1 MKGMSSL
8 AVSQYYFTAGLRS
21 TTVISS
27 LASLDDVR
35 DNIVTVCRP
44 GLALD
49 PFSGVIVDLFAF
61 PSPFVAT
68 LRGNVRGSNLVAVSD
83 GWL

>member
-8 AVSQYYFTAGLRS
+8 AVSQYYFIAGLRS

-35 DNIVTVCRP
+35 DNIVTVRRP

-49 PFSGVIVDLFAF
+49 PFSGVMVDFFSF
-61 PSPFVAT
+61 PSPFVAA
-68 LRGNVRGSNLVAVSD
+68 LGENVRGSNLVAVS
-83 GWL
+83 